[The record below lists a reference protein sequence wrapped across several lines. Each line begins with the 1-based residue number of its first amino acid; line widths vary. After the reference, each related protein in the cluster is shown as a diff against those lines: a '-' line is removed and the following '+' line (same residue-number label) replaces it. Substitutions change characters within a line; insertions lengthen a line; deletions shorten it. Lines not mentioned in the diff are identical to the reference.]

1 MRLLELFDKVAR
13 YDVIYDNLSYSSQE
27 DRYFRAIFTVAHG
40 TPNRR
45 RYEVNVD
52 TFSKQGLIDTLR
64 MADCQDY
71 IQSNFEYEDILL
83 GLSFE
88 SEVPG
93 SSSDSFMHADT
104 TTDITGMGNQFEVM
118 ATVVKV
124 TKEAIRKTQA
134 KGIFFGSREPNRTKL
149 YRTMSKRFGT
159 HQVSFEF
166 PQNETVFLVHI

>member
-52 TFSKQGLIDTLR
+52 AFNKESVIETLR
-64 MADCQDY
+64 LAECQEY
-71 IQSNFEYEDILL
+71 IKTHFEDDAIFL
-83 GLSFE
+83 GISFE
-88 SEVPG
+88 SEIPG
-93 SSSDSFMHADT
+93 SSTNSFMHASS
-104 TTDITGMGNQFEVM
+104 TTDITGFGNQFEVM
-118 ATVVKV
+118 ATVVKI
-124 TKEAIRKTQA
+124 TKDATRKTQA
-134 KGIFFGSREPNRTKL
+134 SGLFFGSREPNRTKL

-166 PQNETVFLVHI
+166 PQNETVFLVHV